1 MATERRRRAD
11 AERFATAEDR
21 GRPMASER
29 KVRERAYQIFE
40 ERGREH
46 GHDVNDWLQAD
57 KKLRNER

>member
-1 MATERRRRAD
+1 
-11 AERFATAEDR
+11 
-21 GRPMASER
+21 MASER